1 MVQLVMDLTQLEEE
15 VVLVELVH
23 LQVIILQE
31 EQEEQVLLIQYQ
43 DHRCHMAEAVA
54 AEDQALAEQVQRAV
68 EQDTED

>member
-23 LQVIILQE
+23 LQVIMLQE